1 MKLEVGKRYKL
12 KNGVV
17 CLCDGMRGDDP
28 SAVNESGYGPF
39 ALNGSMY
46 HQDGRF
52 GNGDWPSLDVVAEW
66 TEDDELNAI
75 ADERKDGPF
84 VAVDLGEPKTWGE
97 MTDAEKGALLLAYH
111 DWIDIEP
118 EWSDHVPYRIKPEP
132 VVGEVV
138 LYGDQSR
145 GISDFEFTRVQCNQ
159 YDTHT
164 LTLPTL
170 DGNLVCGEFTDKD
183 GNTVKVEEKK

>member
-17 CLCDGMRGDDP
+17 CLCDRMRGDDP
-28 SAVNESGYGPF
+28 NAVDEFGYGPF
-39 ALNGSMY
+39 AINGSLY

-52 GNGDWPSLDVVAEW
+52 GDGSWPSLDVVAEW

-84 VAVDLGEPKTWGE
+84 VAVDLDEPKTWGE
-97 MTDAEKGALLLAYH
+97 MTDAEKGALLLH
-111 DWIDIEP
+111 GELFEGGVSPFSTIWID
-118 EWSDHVPYRIKPEP
+118 D
-132 VVGEVV
+132 
-138 LYGDQSR
+138 
-145 GISDFEFTRVQCNQ
+145 
-159 YDTHT
+159 DTHT